1 MNKNTGITLGI
12 VLLLSGLLMAVPCRA
27 FWLGGSSST
36 SRWVDKPIIIDGA
49 ASDWI
54 IDDGTEDSGFTFAF
68 SNDDENIYFLISPK
82 TNSTKFLLAAAFDQD
97 FTIWVDTG
105 AHKKKNIGLKLV
117 SARLKRDAEHR
128 GGRTGAGVDMPS
140 EDAPGSMRQGEPD
153 ADSSVMFNR
162 PEGSM
167 WSGGKGGI
175 RTSTGTLKLIG
186 IDTAAVQALPEDTGL
201 ALKIGDVSARGVL
214 EARIPISLLGGGL
227 PKKITFG
234 FEASAL
240 PAPHDGAGS
249 DGKDSGR
256 RPAGGRGPGGASSM
270 GGVGGPPPGGG
281 GMGGAGGPPPGGGQ
295 MGAGTRGS
303 MGGPNGNSG
312 TSDAEDTGPLDVWV
326 RVTLANQPK
335 VSDD

>member
-1 MNKNTGITLGI
+1 MNKNTRVISRVILGT

-36 SRWVDKPIIIDGA
+36 SRWVDKPIIIDGT

-54 IDDGTEDSGFTFAF
+54 IDDGTEDSGFAFAF
-68 SNDDENIYFLISPK
+68 SNDAENIYFLISPK

-117 SARLKRDAEHR
+117 SARLKRTAEPR
-128 GGRTGAGVDMPS
+128 RDRAADGVDMPL
-140 EDAPGSMRQGEPD
+140 EDVPGSMR
-153 ADSSVMFNR
+153 F
-162 PEGSM
+162 
-167 WSGGKGGI
+167 GGKGGI

-186 IDTAAVQALPEDTGL
+186 VDTAAVQALPEDTGVV
-201 ALKIGDVSARGVL
+201 LKIGDVSARGVL
-214 EARIPISLLGGGL
+214 EARIPISLLGGRL
-227 PKKITFG
+227 QKKITFG
-234 FEASAL
+234 FEAAAL
-240 PAPHDGAGS
+240 PASRNGPGGV
-249 DGKDSGR
+249 GKDSGR
-256 RPAGGRGPGGASSM
+256 RTAGGRGPDGAGSM

-303 MGGPNGNSG
+303 MGGPNGNPG
-312 TSDAEDTGPLDVWV
+312 ISDAEDTGPLDVWV
-326 RVTLANQPK
+326 RVTLADQPK